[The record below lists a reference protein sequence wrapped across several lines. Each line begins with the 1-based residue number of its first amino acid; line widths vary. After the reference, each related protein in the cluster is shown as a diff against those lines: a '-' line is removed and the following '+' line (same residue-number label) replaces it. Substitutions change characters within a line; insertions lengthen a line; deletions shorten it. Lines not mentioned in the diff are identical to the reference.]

1 MRQSCYGHS
10 PQQLSLPQQRV
21 IPDVTNSVGRLEVL
35 CHAGSTCTV
44 FSRVKACL
52 PGSQSQNSNRL
63 MLPAQLSLG
72 VKACFTGNQSEDS
85 NRLTLPA
92 QLSHGSR
99 LASRATNQKIAIAWC
114 DPLAG
119 KEILCIQLSWIGH
132 PIFKAILLFRC
143 SIFFCWLAGRI
154 SCYVKV
160 KPLSI
165 CNLAP
170 FFLSCFLDNELT

>member
-1 MRQSCYGHS
+1 MGTAHSNSRSHNKELSQTLRTLLADSKYCAMRDQRA
-10 PQQLSLPQQRV
+10 QLSR
-21 IPDVTNSVGRLEVL
+21 G
-35 CHAGSTCTV
+35 
-44 FSRVKACL
+44 VKACL

-72 VKACFTGNQSEDS
+72 LKLASRETNQKTAIAWCYPH
-85 NRLTLPA
+85 NYPM
-92 QLSHGSR
+92 GSR

-160 KPLSI
+160 KPLPI

>member
-1 MRQSCYGHS
+1 MAQPTATLAPTTKSYPRRY
-10 PQQLSLPQQRV
+10 
-21 IPDVTNSVGRLEVL
+21 EL
-35 CHAGSTCTV
+35 CWPTRSTVPCGINVHNYPAGSRLV
-44 FSRVKACL
+44 YRVA
-52 PGSQSQNSNRL
+52 
-63 MLPAQLSLG
+63 
-72 VKACFTGNQSEDS
+72 NQKTAIAWCYPH
-85 NRLTLPA
+85 NYPM
-92 QLSHGSR
+92 GSR

-160 KPLSI
+160 KPLPI
-165 CNLAP
+165 CNLAS

>member
-1 MRQSCYGHS
+1 MGTAHSNSRSHNKELSQTLRILLADSKYCAMRD
-10 PQQLSLPQQRV
+10 QR
-21 IPDVTNSVGRLEVL
+21 
-35 CHAGSTCTV
+35 
-44 FSRVKACL
+44 
-52 PGSQSQNSNRL
+52 
-63 MLPAQLSLG
+63 AQLSRG
-72 VKACFTGNQSEDS
+72 VKLVFRVANHKTATAWCYPHNYPSGSRLASRETNQKTAIAWCYPH
-85 NRLTLPA
+85 NYPM
-92 QLSHGSR
+92 GSR

-160 KPLSI
+160 KPLPI

>member
-1 MRQSCYGHS
+1 MGTAHSNSRSHNKELSQTLRTLLADSKYCAMRDQRA
-10 PQQLSLPQQRV
+10 QLSR
-21 IPDVTNSVGRLEVL
+21 G
-35 CHAGSTCTV
+35 
-44 FSRVKACL
+44 VKACL

-99 LASRATNQKIAIAWC
+99 LASRATNQKIAIAWF